1 MGKRVRL
8 SQCMIVK
15 NEEKNIEK
23 ALSWGK
29 EVVCEQIVVDTGST
43 DRTVEIAEQMGA
55 KVFHYKWHNDFAAAK
70 NYAIEQAAGNWIAFL
85 DADEYF
91 TQKDAKQLKI
101 FLRDISASF
110 PVPDMVTC
118 PWMQL
123 NDEGQIFAV
132 SVQQRIFRNIPQI
145 RYENRIHEAL
155 SRTDKRHMTQIR
167 TEDKFPIYHTGY
179 TKEAYEET
187 RKTTRNKEI
196 LISILKENP
205 EDYINLGYLGD
216 SYFAEG
222 NVEKAE
228 ETFREAVAHHSQV
241 PSAARNN
248 TSFSSLMR
256 IIYQK
261 NESDAEKEMRM
272 IYDQFAETG
281 ENCPDMEY
289 WMGLGMM
296 QKRKLKD
303 GIYWL
308 ETALKKLEQYQGDE
322 SLFIMAN
329 QSETYRV
336 LAYANKELGALSQSV
351 RYCTIALRADK
362 KKAMPLALLLQ
373 LFAEDQGTTAAAALE
388 FLSKIYDF
396 SDVLDRVFVLEVAKK
411 ASYPG
416 LEKEL
421 SCIMTEEDWKVLE
434 EMQGETQGA

>member
-43 DRTVEIAEQMGA
+43 DNTVEIARQMGA
-55 KVFHYKWHNDFAAAK
+55 KVYHYEWNNDFAAAK
-70 NYAIEQAAGNWIAFL
+70 NYAIEQASGNWIAFL

-101 FLRDISASF
+101 FLRDISAAF
-110 PVPDMVTC
+110 PIPDMVTC
-118 PWMQL
+118 PMLQL
-123 NDEGQIFAV
+123 NDEGEIFAT
-132 SVQQRIFRNIPQI
+132 SVQQRIFRNIPRV
-145 RYENRIHEAL
+145 RYQNKIHEIL
-155 SRTDKRHMTQIR
+155 SGTDGKLLTQVR

-179 TKEAYEET
+179 AKQVYADTK
-187 RKTTRNKEI
+187 KITRNKEI
-196 LISILKENP
+196 LLNILKENP
-205 EDYINLGYLGD
+205 EDYTNLGYLAD
-216 SYFAEG
+216 SYFVEG
-222 NVEKAE
+222 DLDRAE
-228 ETFREAVAHHSQV
+228 EAFREAVAHHSQV

-248 TSFSSLMR
+248 TSFSGLMR
-256 IIYQK
+256 IIYQRNK
-261 NESDAEKEMRM
+261 PDAEEEMRR
-272 IYDQFAETG
+272 IYARFEETG
-281 ENCPDMEY
+281 ENYPDMEY
-289 WMGLGMM
+289 WIGLSMM

-303 GIYWL
+303 GVYWL

-329 QSETYRV
+329 QSEVYRV

-362 KKAMPLALLLQ
+362 KKALPLVLLLQ
-373 LFAEDQGTTAAAALE
+373 LFASDQGTTASAAFE

-396 SDVLDRVFVLEVAKK
+396 SDAMDRVFVLEVAKK
-411 ASYPG
+411 APYPE
-416 LEKEL
+416 LEKAL
-421 SCIMTEEDWKVLE
+421 SCMMQEEDRQVLK
-434 EMQGETQGA
+434 EMQEETQEI